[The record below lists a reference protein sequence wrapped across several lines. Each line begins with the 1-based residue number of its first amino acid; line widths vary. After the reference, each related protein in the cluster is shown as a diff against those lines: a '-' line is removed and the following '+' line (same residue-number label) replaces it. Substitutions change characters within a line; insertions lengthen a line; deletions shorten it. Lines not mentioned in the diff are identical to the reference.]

1 MPALNEEKAIGKVID
16 AIPDWVDDV
25 ILVDNGSTD
34 NTPTIAANH
43 GERVQGGRKD
53 GALTA
58 QAIFGIRHEEV
69 LIVFCRYPEPGKAKT
84 RLIQAFGAQGAAEY
98 HRFLTELTM
107 DKVRDLCS
115 ANSGRTVEVHY
126 TGGNTALMKDWL
138 GQDLMYIE
146 QPLGDL
152 GQRMQFAFEHAFE
165 EGARRVVL
173 IGVDVPGISVHLL
186 KEAFFKLRRHDLVL
200 GPCED
205 GGYYLIG
212 LSRPF
217 AGMFQGISWGTDTVA
232 QDTLTLAQR
241 NSLSY
246 ELIKTLKDVDR
257 PSDLIVHKGRS
268 LPSAN
273 FSETNATGFSSKS
286 ITVIIPTL
294 NEESNLAETLTTVT
308 GFDNV
313 EIIVVDAGS
322 SDKTV
327 DIAREHDATV
337 LSGPTG
343 KSAQM
348 NLGALLANGEII
360 VFLHAD
366 TRLPT
371 GWINNVN
378 CELEQNGVVAGAFK
392 LSIDGESLGLRLIET
407 MANFRSWWLGMPYGD
422 QAIFIKAEVF
432 RSLGGFLNLPIM
444 EDFEF
449 MRRVRKKGSINIVPD
464 AVLTSARRWEKRG
477 IWATT
482 AINQVI
488 IVGYLLGIS
497 PKLLARLYGR

>member
-1 MPALNEEKAIGKVID
+1 MNNRPK
-16 AIPDWVDDV
+16 
-25 ILVDNGSTD
+25 
-34 NTPTIAANH
+34 
-43 GERVQGGRKD
+43 
-53 GALTA
+53 
-58 QAIFGIRHEEV
+58 EV

-84 RLIQAFGAQGAAEY
+84 RLIPALGAQGAADY
-98 HRFLTELTM
+98 HRLLTELTV

-115 ANSGRTVEVHY
+115 KRSGRTIEVHY
-126 TGGNTALMKDWL
+126 TGGNIELMKDWL
-138 GQDLMYIE
+138 GQDLVYIE

-152 GQRMQFAFEHAFE
+152 GQRMLFAFEHAFE
-165 EGARRVVL
+165 KGARRVVI
-173 IGVDVPGISVHLL
+173 IGVDVPAISVHLL
-186 KEAFFKLRRHDLVL
+186 EEALFKLGRHDLVL

-212 LSRPF
+212 LNRPF
-217 AGMFQGISWGTDTVA
+217 AGLFKGISWGTDTVA

-246 ELIKTLKDVDR
+246 KLIKTLKDVDR

-268 LPSAN
+268 LTSAS
-273 FSETNATGFSSKS
+273 FSETIATGFSSKS

-313 EIIVVDAGS
+313 EIIVVDGGS

-343 KSAQM
+343 RSAQI
-348 NLGALLANGEII
+348 NLGALFANGEII

-366 TRLPT
+366 TRLPV
-371 GWINNVN
+371 GWINNVH
-378 CELEQNGVVAGAFK
+378 CELEKNGVVGGAFK
-392 LSIDGESLGLRLIET
+392 LGIDGDSLGLHLIET
-407 MANFRSWWLGMPYGD
+407 MANFRSRWLGMPYGD
-422 QAIFIKAEVF
+422 QAIFVKTEVF

-449 MRRVRKKGSINIVPD
+449 VKRLRKKGNINIVPNS
-464 AVLTSARRWEKRG
+464 VLTSARRWEKRG
-477 IWATT
+477 IWVTT

-488 IVGYLLGIS
+488 IIGYLLGIS